1 MSPVL
6 PRLPA
11 SHARRLFLAAQ
22 GLLDDPARPADLQAL
37 VEKLGFVQ
45 LDSINV
51 VERAHH
57 LTLAARLDAY
67 RPPMLHDLIEK
78 RRTLF
83 ENWTHDASAIP
94 TALYPHWHHRF
105 RRYQV
110 RIRSNAWWRERLG
123 KSPRRLLSG
132 VLERVRSEG
141 PLLSRDFE
149 HDGKGESGGWWGW
162 KPQKA
167 ALEHLWRAGAL
178 AVTRRVNFQKVY
190 DLAERAYPDLHARP
204 PSPRKDHLDWACRSA
219 LERLG
224 VATPAEIAA
233 FWRAV
238 PVAEAAAWCRREAE
252 CVEVESPDGSVP
264 RKAFALAG
272 WEGRL
277 KSCPEAPDRMRLL
290 SPFDPVVRDRRRLA
304 RLFKFDYTIEV
315 FVPAPKRKYG
325 YYVMPVLD
333 GERLVAR
340 VDPKFDRDQG
350 RLEIRRVWWEPGV
363 RPSRARLEAAAARL
377 AASIGAE
384 SIALPVCR

>member
-1 MSPVL
+1 MSPAL
-6 PRLPA
+6 PRITAPD
-11 SHARRLFLAAQ
+11 ARRLFLSAQ
-22 GLLDDPARPADLQAL
+22 GLLDDPARRPDVQAV

-45 LDSINV
+45 IDTINV

-67 RPPMLHDLIEK
+67 RPGMLEELVEK
-78 RRTLF
+78 RRSLF

-94 TALYPHWHHRF
+94 VAHYSHWHHRF
-105 RRYQV
+105 RRYQSRV
-110 RIRSNAWWRERLG
+110 RTNAWWRERLG
-123 KSPRRLLSG
+123 RSPRKLLDG

-149 HDGKGESGGWWGW
+149 HDAKGEPGGWWGW

-178 AVTRRVNFQKVY
+178 SVTRRVNFQKVY

-204 PSPRKDHLDWACRSA
+204 PSPPAAHLDWACRSA

-224 VATPAEIAA
+224 VASPAEIAA

-238 PVAEAAAWCRREAE
+238 PVARVSGWCRREAE
-252 CVEVESPDGSVP
+252 CVEVEALDGSAP

-272 WEGRL
+272 WQDRL
-277 KSCPEAPDRMRLL
+277 RACPDAPDRMRLL
-290 SPFDPVVRDRRRLA
+290 NPFDPVVRDRKRLS
-304 RLFKFDYTIEV
+304 RLFGFDYTVEV
-315 FVPAPKRKYG
+315 FVPAPKRKFG

-340 VDPKFDRDQG
+340 VEPKFDRDRG
-350 RLEIRRVWWEPGV
+350 SLEIRRVWWEAGV
-363 RPSRARLEAAAARL
+363 RPRRARLERGVERL
-377 AASIGAE
+377 GAVIGAE
-384 SIALPVCR
+384 RICLP